1 MKYSMSIYK
10 IENPQS
16 VRSGE
21 KFYNLLCLALLTSLK
36 DEGYLTEQ
44 QLEFALR
51 QLYKRGKA

>member
-1 MKYSMSIYK
+1 MKYTMNICK

-16 VRSGE
+16 VRCGK

-44 QLEFALR
+44 QLEFAQR
-51 QLYKRGKA
+51 QLYKRAKA

>member
-16 VRSGE
+16 VHRGE